1 MNYIEYLILLIP
13 VLFGCIFAKRYN
25 VIMGVVATIYFG
37 CLISFLNI
45 KIDFSQFITNRDV
58 LSGLE
63 LISEIYVTFIYDS
76 IELLIR
82 KLELDLNKIM
92 DVIVFSVETFVFLVI
107 LSPSCKLRRYRK
119 EKSKRE

>member
-37 CLISFLNI
+37 FLIPFLNSQ
-45 KIDFSQFITNRDV
+45 IDFSQFISNRDV
-58 LSGLE
+58 LNELE
-63 LISEIYVTFIYDS
+63 LIAEIYVTFIYES
-76 IELLIR
+76 IENLI
-82 KLELDLNKIM
+82 KTLELDLNEIM
-92 DVIVFSVETFVFLVI
+92 DWIVFSVETFVFLVV

>member
-37 CLISFLNI
+37 FLIPFFNSQ
-45 KIDFSQFITNRDV
+45 IDFSQFISNKDV
-58 LSGLE
+58 LNGLE
-63 LISEIYVTFIYDS
+63 LIAEIYITFIYES
-76 IELLIR
+76 IENLI
-82 KLELDLNKIM
+82 KTLELDLNEIM
-92 DVIVFSVETFVFLVI
+92 DWIVFSVETFVFLVV

>member
-1 MNYIEYLILLIP
+1 
-13 VLFGCIFAKRYN
+13 
-25 VIMGVVATIYFG
+25 MGVVATIYFG